1 MRTYGR
7 ILNEDGTKTWVT
19 VVTDANGFNDS
30 VYLTTL
36 AQCLKLNL
44 GESPFFSNSGIPQY
58 QTIVTQVL
66 PDYYVM
72 ATQTQF
78 APYFASLTIT
88 RVQGSFPPV
97 YQVNAV
103 CHNGAILTPY
113 VDSSI
118 VAPQLD
124 NTFILGQSTLG

>member
-7 ILNEDGTKTWVT
+7 ITNEDGTKTWVQ
-19 VVTDANGFNDS
+19 VNTDSAGYDDS
-30 VYLTTL
+30 IWLTTL

-44 GESPFFSNSGIPQY
+44 GESPFYANYGIPQY

-72 ATQTQF
+72 QTQTQF
-78 APYFASLTIT
+78 SQYFSSLTIS
-88 RVQGSFPPV
+88 RVQVQWPPA

-103 CHNGAILTPY
+103 CHSGAVLTPY
-113 VDSSI
+113 VDSSV
-118 VAPQLD
+118 VAPQLN
-124 NTFILGQSTLG
+124 NTFILDSSTLG